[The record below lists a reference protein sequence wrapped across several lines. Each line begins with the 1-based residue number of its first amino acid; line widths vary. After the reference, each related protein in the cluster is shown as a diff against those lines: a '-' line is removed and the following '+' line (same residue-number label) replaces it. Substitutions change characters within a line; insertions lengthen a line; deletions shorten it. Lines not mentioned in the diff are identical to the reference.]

1 MNLLQLAPFAMLLL
15 VSLLSSLPIGGEST
29 PYSLRPMDKY
39 TLPRA
44 TEAHGIQYFV
54 DESFELWYD
63 DAKSLRDVEL
73 KVEADNLQ
81 RVRRKCS
88 AERISKQKMVD
99 AANHRKGDERAKMF
113 DKIDTVRM
121 KWCDE
126 QDRLQAMKA
135 GTG

>member
-81 RVRRKCS
+81 RVRRRCS
-88 AERISKQKMVD
+88 AERSSKQRMVD
-99 AANHRKGDERAKMF
+99 AANAASGAERS
-113 DKIDTVRM
+113 RM
-121 KWCDE
+121 LEAVDAVETRWCE
-126 QDRLQAMKA
+126 EKDRLEV
-135 GTG
+135 GRPG